1 MAISIYSPLGVQ
13 KYPVKLYACIA
24 LTVLCWGYSPI
35 GVHSA
40 LMAYRPEQIA
50 LLRFLLASLFLLVLV
65 AKKGIQ
71 PLKIKDLPALS
82 ILGIFSV
89 TLHHLLINAG
99 QQYVSAVASSI
110 LSQSIPLF
118 TLLISAFV
126 LKQRIQLKQWG
137 CILLGLVGAV
147 LVITADRGVEP
158 PTPSLYSLF
167 IVLAAVAW
175 AIYFNLYKKFA
186 LNYDVLSM
194 MCYVIWLGTLPLLLF
209 SPHLP
214 QAVMAASWQA
224 NLSIVLLGIFPS
236 ALAHVLWG
244 SVLKT
249 LPLTQASS
257 FLYCTPLVAIA
268 LGLIMTG
275 ERPSLGVLIGGAI
288 IIMSLIIMNYIKK

>member
-40 LMAYRPEQIA
+40 LMAYRSEQIA
-50 LLRFLLASLFLLVLV
+50 LLRFILASLFLLVLV

-71 PLKIKDLPALS
+71 PLKIKDLPALG

-158 PTPSLYSLF
+158 PSLYSLF

-275 ERPSLGVLIGGAI
+275 ERPSLGVLIGGAV

>member
-1 MAISIYSPLGVQ
+1 MLGLLTDRCTQCTDGLSSRADCTITIY
-13 KYPVKLYACIA
+13 
-24 LTVLCWGYSPI
+24 I
-35 GVHSA
+35 GVA
-40 LMAYRPEQIA
+40 IFTGAGGQ
-50 LLRFLLASLFLLVLV
+50 
-65 AKKGIQ
+65 KGIQ
-71 PLKIKDLPALS
+71 PLKIKDLPALG

-158 PTPSLYSLF
+158 PSLYSLF

-236 ALAHVLWG
+236 ALAHLLWG

-275 ERPSLGVLIGGAI
+275 ERPSLGVLIGGAV

>member
-1 MAISIYSPLGVQ
+1 MAISLYSPLGVQ
-13 KYPVKLYACIA
+13 KYPLKLYACIA

-50 LLRFLLASLFLLVLV
+50 LLRFILASLFLLVLV

-71 PLKIKDLPALS
+71 PLKIKDLPALG

-158 PTPSLYSLF
+158 PSLYSLF

-214 QAVMAASWQA
+214 QAVMAASWQG

-275 ERPSLGVLIGGAI
+275 ERPSLGVLIGGAV

>member
-40 LMAYRPEQIA
+40 LMAYRSEQIA
-50 LLRFLLASLFLLVLV
+50 LLRFILASLFLLVLV

-71 PLKIKDLPALS
+71 PLKIKDLPALG
-82 ILGIFSV
+82 ILGFFSV

-158 PTPSLYSLF
+158 PSLYSLF

-275 ERPSLGVLIGGAI
+275 ERPSLGVLIGGAV

>member
-50 LLRFLLASLFLLVLV
+50 LLRFILASLFLLVLV

-147 LVITADRGVEP
+147 LVIIADRGVEP
-158 PTPSLYSLF
+158 PSLYSLF

-275 ERPSLGVLIGGAI
+275 ERPSLGVLIGGAV

>member
-50 LLRFLLASLFLLVLV
+50 LLRFILASLFLLVLV

-71 PLKIKDLPALS
+71 PLKIKDLPALG

-158 PTPSLYSLF
+158 PSLYSLF

-214 QAVMAASWQA
+214 QAVMDASWQA

-257 FLYCTPLVAIA
+257 FLYCTPLVAIV

-275 ERPSLGVLIGGAI
+275 ERPSLGVLIGGAV

>member
-50 LLRFLLASLFLLVLV
+50 LLRFILASLFLLVLV

-71 PLKIKDLPALS
+71 PLKIKDLPALG

-137 CILLGLVGAV
+137 CILLGLVGAL

-158 PTPSLYSLF
+158 PSLYSLF

-257 FLYCTPLVAIA
+257 FLYCTPLVAIV

-275 ERPSLGVLIGGAI
+275 ERPSLGVLIGGAV

>member
-24 LTVLCWGYSPI
+24 LTVLFWGYSPI

-71 PLKIKDLPALS
+71 PLKIKDLPALG

-147 LVITADRGVEP
+147 LVITADLGVEP
-158 PTPSLYSLF
+158 PSLYSLF

-257 FLYCTPLVAIA
+257 FLYCTPLVAIV

-275 ERPSLGVLIGGAI
+275 ERPSLGVLIGGAV

>member
-1 MAISIYSPLGVQ
+1 MVISIYSPLGVQ

-50 LLRFLLASLFLLVLV
+50 LLRFILASLFLLVLV

-71 PLKIKDLPALS
+71 PLKIKDLPALG

-158 PTPSLYSLF
+158 PSLYSLF

-224 NLSIVLLGIFPS
+224 NLSIILLGIFPS

-275 ERPSLGVLIGGAI
+275 ERPSLGVLIGGAVI
-288 IIMSLIIMNYIKK
+288 IISLIIMNYIIK

>member
-50 LLRFLLASLFLLVLV
+50 LLRFILASLFLLVLV

-71 PLKIKDLPALS
+71 PLKIKDLPALG

-158 PTPSLYSLF
+158 PSLYSLF

-236 ALAHVLWG
+236 ALAHLLWG

-275 ERPSLGVLIGGAI
+275 ERPSLGVLIGGAV

>member
-50 LLRFLLASLFLLVLV
+50 LLRFILASLFLLVLV

-158 PTPSLYSLF
+158 PSLYSLF

-214 QAVMAASWQA
+214 QAVMVASWQA

>member
-1 MAISIYSPLGVQ
+1 MVISIYSPLGVQ

-71 PLKIKDLPALS
+71 PLKIKDLPALG

-158 PTPSLYSLF
+158 PSLYSLF

-224 NLSIVLLGIFPS
+224 NLSIILLGIFPS

-275 ERPSLGVLIGGAI
+275 ERPSLGVLIGGAVI
-288 IIMSLIIMNYIKK
+288 IISLIIMNYIIK

>member
-1 MAISIYSPLGVQ
+1 MAISLYSPLGVQ

-50 LLRFLLASLFLLVLV
+50 LLRFILASLFLLVLV

-71 PLKIKDLPALS
+71 PLKIKDLPALG

-137 CILLGLVGAV
+137 CILLGLVGAL

-158 PTPSLYSLF
+158 PSLYSLF

-175 AIYFNLYKKFA
+175 AIYFNLYKKFT
-186 LNYDVLSM
+186 LNYDVISM

-275 ERPSLGVLIGGAI
+275 ERPSLGVLIGGTV

>member
-35 GVHSA
+35 GIHSA

-50 LLRFLLASLFLLVLV
+50 LLRFILASLFLLVLV

-71 PLKIKDLPALS
+71 PLKIKDLPALG

-158 PTPSLYSLF
+158 PSLYSLF

-275 ERPSLGVLIGGAI
+275 ERPSLGVLIGGAV

>member
-1 MAISIYSPLGVQ
+1 MAISIYSPLRVQ

-24 LTVLCWGYSPI
+24 LTVFCWGYSPI

-50 LLRFLLASLFLLVLV
+50 LLRFILASLFLLVLV

-71 PLKIKDLPALS
+71 PLKIKDLPALG

-147 LVITADRGVEP
+147 LVITADLGVEP
-158 PTPSLYSLF
+158 PSLYSLF

-257 FLYCTPLVAIA
+257 FLYCTPLVAIV

-275 ERPSLGVLIGGAI
+275 ERPSLGVLIGGAV

>member
-1 MAISIYSPLGVQ
+1 MAISLYSPLRVQ

-50 LLRFLLASLFLLVLV
+50 LLRFILASLFLLVLV

-71 PLKIKDLPALS
+71 PLKIKDLPALG

-126 LKQRIQLKQWG
+126 LKQRIQL
-137 CILLGLVGAV
+137 
-147 LVITADRGVEP
+147 
-158 PTPSLYSLF
+158 
-167 IVLAAVAW
+167 
-175 AIYFNLYKKFA
+175 
-186 LNYDVLSM
+186 
-194 MCYVIWLGTLPLLLF
+194 
-209 SPHLP
+209 
-214 QAVMAASWQA
+214 
-224 NLSIVLLGIFPS
+224 
-236 ALAHVLWG
+236 
-244 SVLKT
+244 
-249 LPLTQASS
+249 
-257 FLYCTPLVAIA
+257 
-268 LGLIMTG
+268 
-275 ERPSLGVLIGGAI
+275 
-288 IIMSLIIMNYIKK
+288 

>member
-24 LTVLCWGYSPI
+24 LTVLCCGYSPI

-50 LLRFLLASLFLLVLV
+50 LLRFILASLFLLVLV

-71 PLKIKDLPALS
+71 PLKIKDLSALG

-158 PTPSLYSLF
+158 PSLYSLF

-214 QAVMAASWQA
+214 QAVMDASWQA

-257 FLYCTPLVAIA
+257 FLYCTPLVAIV

-275 ERPSLGVLIGGAI
+275 ERPSLGVLIGGAV

>member
-1 MAISIYSPLGVQ
+1 MAISLYSPLGVQ

-50 LLRFLLASLFLLVLV
+50 LLRFILASLFLLVLV

-71 PLKIKDLPALS
+71 PLKIIDLPALG

-126 LKQRIQLKQWG
+126 FKQRIQLKQWG

-158 PTPSLYSLF
+158 PSLYSLF
-167 IVLAAVAW
+167 IVLGAVAW

-268 LGLIMTG
+268 LSLIMTG

-288 IIMSLIIMNYIKK
+288 IIISLIIMNYIKK

>member
-1 MAISIYSPLGVQ
+1 MAISLYSPLGVQ

-40 LMAYRPEQIA
+40 LMAYHPEQIA
-50 LLRFLLASLFLLVLV
+50 LLRFILASLFLLVLV

-71 PLKIKDLPALS
+71 PLKIKDLPALG

-137 CILLGLVGAV
+137 CILLGLVGAL

-158 PTPSLYSLF
+158 PSLYSLF

-214 QAVMAASWQA
+214 QVVMAASWQA

-275 ERPSLGVLIGGAI
+275 ERPSLGVLIGGAV

>member
-50 LLRFLLASLFLLVLV
+50 LLRFILASLFLLVLV

-71 PLKIKDLPALS
+71 PLKIKDLPALG

-147 LVITADRGVEP
+147 LVITADLGVEP
-158 PTPSLYSLF
+158 PSLYSLF

-257 FLYCTPLVAIA
+257 FLYCTPLVAIV

-275 ERPSLGVLIGGAI
+275 ERPSLGVLIGGAV

>member
-50 LLRFLLASLFLLVLV
+50 LLRFILASLFLLVLV

-71 PLKIKDLPALS
+71 PLKIKDLPALG

-158 PTPSLYSLF
+158 PSLYSLF

-175 AIYFNLYKKFA
+175 AIYFNLYKKLA

-275 ERPSLGVLIGGAI
+275 ERPSLGVLIGGAV

>member
-50 LLRFLLASLFLLVLV
+50 LLRFILASLFLLVLV

-71 PLKIKDLPALS
+71 PLKIKDLSALG

-147 LVITADRGVEP
+147 LVITADLGVEP
-158 PTPSLYSLF
+158 PSLYSLF

-257 FLYCTPLVAIA
+257 FLYCTPLVAIV

-275 ERPSLGVLIGGAI
+275 ERPSLGVLIGGAV

>member
-1 MAISIYSPLGVQ
+1 MAISLYSPLRVQ

-24 LTVLCWGYSPI
+24 FTVLCWGHSPI

-50 LLRFLLASLFLLVLV
+50 LLRFILASLFLLVLV

-71 PLKIKDLPALS
+71 PLKIKDLPALG

-158 PTPSLYSLF
+158 PSLYSLF

-236 ALAHVLWG
+236 ALAHLLWG

-275 ERPSLGVLIGGAI
+275 ERPSLGVLIGGAV

>member
-71 PLKIKDLPALS
+71 PLKIKDLPALG

-147 LVITADRGVEP
+147 LVITADLGVEP
-158 PTPSLYSLF
+158 PSLYSLF

-249 LPLTQASS
+249 LPLTQPSS
-257 FLYCTPLVAIA
+257 FLYCTPLVAIV

-275 ERPSLGVLIGGAI
+275 ERPSLGVLIGGAV

>member
-50 LLRFLLASLFLLVLV
+50 LLRFILASLFLLVLV
-65 AKKGIQ
+65 VKKGIQ

-158 PTPSLYSLF
+158 PSLYSLF

-275 ERPSLGVLIGGAI
+275 ERPSLGVLIGGAV

>member
-50 LLRFLLASLFLLVLV
+50 LLRFILASLFLLVLV

-71 PLKIKDLPALS
+71 PLKIKDLPALG
-82 ILGIFSV
+82 ILGFFSV

-158 PTPSLYSLF
+158 PSLYSLF

-214 QAVMAASWQA
+214 QAVMDASWQA

-257 FLYCTPLVAIA
+257 FLYCTPLVAIV

-275 ERPSLGVLIGGAI
+275 ERPSLGVLIGGAV

>member
-50 LLRFLLASLFLLVLV
+50 LLRFILASLFLLVLV

-71 PLKIKDLPALS
+71 PLKIKDLSALG

-158 PTPSLYSLF
+158 PSLYSLF

-214 QAVMAASWQA
+214 QAVMDASWQA

-257 FLYCTPLVAIA
+257 FLYCTPLVAIV

-275 ERPSLGVLIGGAI
+275 ERPSLGVLIGGAV

>member
-1 MAISIYSPLGVQ
+1 MAISIYSPLRVQ

-40 LMAYRPEQIA
+40 LMAYRSEQIA
-50 LLRFLLASLFLLVLV
+50 LLRFILASLFLLVLV

-71 PLKIKDLPALS
+71 PLKIKDLPALG

-158 PTPSLYSLF
+158 PSLYSLF

-175 AIYFNLYKKFA
+175 AIYFNLYKKFT

-194 MCYVIWLGTLPLLLF
+194 MCYVIWFGTLPLLLF

-288 IIMSLIIMNYIKK
+288 IIISLIIMNYIKK

>member
-50 LLRFLLASLFLLVLV
+50 LLRFILASLFLLVLV

-71 PLKIKDLPALS
+71 PLKIKDLSALG

-158 PTPSLYSLF
+158 PSLYSLF

-257 FLYCTPLVAIA
+257 FLYCTPLVAIV

-275 ERPSLGVLIGGAI
+275 ERPSLGVLIGGAV

>member
-50 LLRFLLASLFLLVLV
+50 LLRFILASLFLLVLV

-71 PLKIKDLPALS
+71 PLKIKDLPALG

-137 CILLGLVGAV
+137 CILLGLVGSV

-158 PTPSLYSLF
+158 PSLYSLF

-209 SPHLP
+209 SPLLP

-275 ERPSLGVLIGGAI
+275 ERPSLGVLIGGTV

>member
-50 LLRFLLASLFLLVLV
+50 LLRFILASLFLLVLV

-71 PLKIKDLPALS
+71 PLKIKDLPALG

-147 LVITADRGVEP
+147 LVIIADRGVEP
-158 PTPSLYSLF
+158 PSLYSLF

-275 ERPSLGVLIGGAI
+275 ERPSLGVLIGGAV

>member
-40 LMAYRPEQIA
+40 LVAYRPEQIA

-71 PLKIKDLPALS
+71 PLKIKDLPALG

-147 LVITADRGVEP
+147 LVITADLGVEP
-158 PTPSLYSLF
+158 PSLYSLF

-257 FLYCTPLVAIA
+257 FLYCTPLVAIV

-275 ERPSLGVLIGGAI
+275 ERPSLGVLIGGAV

>member
-1 MAISIYSPLGVQ
+1 MAISLYSPLRVQ

-50 LLRFLLASLFLLVLV
+50 LLRFILASLFLLVLV

-71 PLKIKDLPALS
+71 PLKIKDLPALG

-158 PTPSLYSLF
+158 PSLYSLF

-288 IIMSLIIMNYIKK
+288 IIMSLIIMNYIIK

>member
-50 LLRFLLASLFLLVLV
+50 LLRFILASLFLLVLV

-71 PLKIKDLPALS
+71 PLKIKDLPALG

-137 CILLGLVGAV
+137 CILLGLLGAV

-158 PTPSLYSLF
+158 PSLYSLF

-275 ERPSLGVLIGGAI
+275 ERPSLGVLIGGAV

>member
-50 LLRFLLASLFLLVLV
+50 LLRFILASLFLLVLV

-71 PLKIKDLPALS
+71 PLKIKDLPALG
-82 ILGIFSV
+82 ILGVFSV

-158 PTPSLYSLF
+158 PSLYSLF

-236 ALAHVLWG
+236 ALAHLLWG

-275 ERPSLGVLIGGAI
+275 ERPSLGVLIGGAV

>member
-1 MAISIYSPLGVQ
+1 MAISLYSPLRVQ

-35 GVHSA
+35 GVQSA

-50 LLRFLLASLFLLVLV
+50 LLRFILASLFLLVLV

-71 PLKIKDLPALS
+71 PLKIKDLPALG

-110 LSQSIPLF
+110 LGQSIPLF
-118 TLLISAFV
+118 TLLISAFM

-158 PTPSLYSLF
+158 PSLYSLF

-275 ERPSLGVLIGGAI
+275 ERPSLGGLIGGAI

>member
-1 MAISIYSPLGVQ
+1 MAISLYSPLRVQ

-50 LLRFLLASLFLLVLV
+50 LLRFILASLFLLVLV

-158 PTPSLYSLF
+158 PSLYSLF
-167 IVLAAVAW
+167 IVWAAVAW

-257 FLYCTPLVAIA
+257 FLYCTPLVAIV

-275 ERPSLGVLIGGAI
+275 ERPSLGVLIGGVI
-288 IIMSLIIMNYIKK
+288 IIISLIIMNYIKK

>member
-50 LLRFLLASLFLLVLV
+50 LLRFILASLFLLVLV

-71 PLKIKDLPALS
+71 PLKIKDLPALG

-137 CILLGLVGAV
+137 CILLGLVGAL

-158 PTPSLYSLF
+158 PSLYSLF

-236 ALAHVLWG
+236 ALAHLLWG

>member
-50 LLRFLLASLFLLVLV
+50 LLRFILASLFLLVLV

-147 LVITADRGVEP
+147 LVIIADRGVEP
-158 PTPSLYSLF
+158 PSLYSLF

>member
-1 MAISIYSPLGVQ
+1 MVISIYSPLGVQ

-71 PLKIKDLPALS
+71 PLKIKDLPALG

-158 PTPSLYSLF
+158 PSLYSLF

-224 NLSIVLLGIFPS
+224 NLSIILLGIFPS

-275 ERPSLGVLIGGAI
+275 ERPSLGVLIGGAVI
-288 IIMSLIIMNYIKK
+288 IISLIIMNYIKK